1 MENINYE
8 VLFSLIQQDVIVFF
22 EDDFNFNYEKT
33 AIVYSLM
40 RQNKKAQKEML
51 EELKEVDP
59 KIHEMFEMIIK
70 SLSEIEITDSDV
82 QNIIGATR

>member
-1 MENINYE
+1 
-8 VLFSLIQQDVIVFF
+8 
-22 EDDFNFNYEKT
+22 
-33 AIVYSLM
+33 M

-51 EELKEVDP
+51 EELNEVDP